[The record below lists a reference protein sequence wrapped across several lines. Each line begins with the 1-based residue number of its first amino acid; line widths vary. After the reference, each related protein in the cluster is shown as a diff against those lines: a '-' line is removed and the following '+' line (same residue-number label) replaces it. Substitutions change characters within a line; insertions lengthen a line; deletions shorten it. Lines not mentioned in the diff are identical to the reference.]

1 MRRSAKRVNP
11 PPLSWRDPWPL
22 PVRAWADPPWEMRGR
37 SLTAW
42 FEAPWAALERVLSPD
57 LLPPPT
63 AAVRM
68 RIRFYDLEF
77 RALGG
82 APAGHI
88 APQSGRVREA
98 VVAVPARAGVSEGD
112 ATLFMWCDSDPYLLW
127 GREVFGWPL
136 ARGEIRLEGDLWS
149 RALVEGVRGDCELSV
164 EGGRVAVVGVQVAG
178 SLDGGVP
185 VAGWIAPRRRVE
197 IATGE
202 EMRDVTIT
210 WPRVVDPGVRF
221 AAVGEGRIEF
231 RAPHPL
237 AGVVVDR
244 PDISIADRFALVVG
258 ENVDVLVSG
267 AASGRR

>member
-1 MRRSAKRVNP
+1 MNQ
-11 PPLSWRDPWPL
+11 PLSSWRDPWPL

-42 FEAPWAALERVLSPD
+42 FEAPWTALERVLSPD
-57 LLPPPT
+57 LLPPRAT
-63 AAVRM
+63 SVRM

-77 RALGG
+77 SALGG
-82 APAGHI
+82 APAGHS

-98 VVAVPARAGVSEGD
+98 VVAVPALAGETEGD

-149 RALVEGVRGDCELSV
+149 RALSEGAHGDCELSV
-164 EGGRVAVVGVQVAG
+164 EGGRVAVVGVQVG
-178 SLDGGVP
+178 RSLERGVP
-185 VAGWIAPRRRVE
+185 VAGWIAPRRRFE

-202 EMRDVTIT
+202 EIRDVTIT
-210 WPRVVDPGVRF
+210 WPRVVDPGVAF
-221 AAVGEGRIEF
+221 AAVGEGSIEF

-244 PDISIADRFALVVG
+244 PDISIADRFVLVVG
-258 ENVDVLVSG
+258 ENVDVL
-267 AASGRR
+267 ASGTPSSRR

>member
-1 MRRSAKRVNP
+1 MPGQAESAPRP
-11 PPLSWRDPWPL
+11 AESWRNPWPL

-42 FEAPWAALERVLSPD
+42 FQAPWAALESVLSPD
-57 LLPPPT
+57 LLP
-63 AAVRM
+63 ARSRSVLM

-82 APAGHI
+82 VPEGHLAPLA
-88 APQSGRVREA
+88 GRVREA
-98 VVAVPARAGVSEGD
+98 VVAVPALAGVSEGD

-149 RALVEGVRGDCELSV
+149 PALSEGARGDCELDA
-164 EGGRVAVVGVQVAG
+164 EDGRVAVLGVRVGRPVE
-178 SLDGGVP
+178 GGVP
-185 VAGWIAPRRRVE
+185 VAGWIAPRRRFD

-202 EMRDVTIT
+202 DVRDVTIT
-210 WPRVVDPGVRF
+210 WPRIVDPGVRL

-231 RAPHPL
+231 RPPHPL
-237 AGVVVDR
+237 AGVVVER
-244 PDISIADRFALVVG
+244 PDIHVADGFVLVVG
-258 ENVDVLVSG
+258 EKVDVVRS
-267 AASGRR
+267 SERSTHD